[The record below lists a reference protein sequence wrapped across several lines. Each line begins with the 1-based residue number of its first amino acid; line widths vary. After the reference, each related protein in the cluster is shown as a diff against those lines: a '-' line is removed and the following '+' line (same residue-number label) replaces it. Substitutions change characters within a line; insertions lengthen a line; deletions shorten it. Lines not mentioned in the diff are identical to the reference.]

1 MHLKH
6 RLKKEQLL
14 EERYQQIEHDNQI
27 LLEKMSAIIR
37 TKGGIDNVNTS
48 MQYGQSLNRESRKRE
63 LQRISKANLA
73 MLRRIQHAP
82 PAYDHLKWEEDA
94 LNAQEYSAALAAAGG
109 RNRVPG
115 T

>member
-1 MHLKH
+1 
-6 RLKKEQLL
+6 
-14 EERYQQIEHDNQI
+14 
-27 LLEKMSAIIR
+27 
-37 TKGGIDNVNTS
+37 
-48 MQYGQSLNRESRKRE
+48 
-63 LQRISKANLA
+63 